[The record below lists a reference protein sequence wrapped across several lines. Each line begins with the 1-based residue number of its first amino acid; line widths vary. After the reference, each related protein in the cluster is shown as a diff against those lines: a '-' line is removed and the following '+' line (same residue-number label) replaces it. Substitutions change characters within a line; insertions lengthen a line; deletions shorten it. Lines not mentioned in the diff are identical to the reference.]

1 LHGLPAA
8 ELGEPVER
16 NRLDTGPDNLVV
28 AAQAVGV
35 TDPRV
40 LEVIRCTPRAAF
52 VPTAYVTRA
61 YDDAPIPIPH
71 RQVTTQPSLSAAII
85 AALGLTGAEE
95 VFEVGTGYGYQTAL
109 LARLAARVVSMDIW
123 PDLAEQARRNLAAQG
138 IGNVVVLTGDGTE
151 GAPDL
156 APFDAIVVS
165 AAYPSVPSPLAAQ
178 LRTGGRLVQ
187 PVGPGGGED
196 VVLYQKEQDGLRRMR
211 VVTAASF
218 VRLHGRHGFPPARAM
233 TAACRMRRQRSR

>member
-1 LHGLPAA
+1 MHGLPAA

-28 AAQAVGV
+28 AARAVGV

-218 VRLHGRHGFPPARAM
+218 VRLHGRHGFPLPEP
-233 TAACRMRRQRSR
+233 